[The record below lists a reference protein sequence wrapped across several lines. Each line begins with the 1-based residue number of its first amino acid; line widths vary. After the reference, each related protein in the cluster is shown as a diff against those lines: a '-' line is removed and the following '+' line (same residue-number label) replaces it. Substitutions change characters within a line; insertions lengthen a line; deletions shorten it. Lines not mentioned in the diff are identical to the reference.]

1 MNRISS
7 LKQICAY
14 RPKPLSTDTH
24 SFLSKKLQQFK
35 LNSDYSYLK
44 ATYQFKSDQYS
55 SVVDKMAIIG
65 QIADNM
71 DHHPEWTLKGQSL

>member
-14 RPKPLSTDTH
+14 KPKPLSPDTH
-24 SFLSKKLQQFK
+24 NILSKKLQQFK
-35 LNSDYSYLK
+35 LNSDYTYLK
-44 ATYQFKSDQYS
+44 ATYQFNSDQYS
-55 SVVDKMAIIG
+55 KIVDKMSIIG

-71 DHHPEWTLKGQSL
+71 DHHP